1 MNNSENTNENVVL
14 LCSNIEV
21 DETNET
27 NKKLPTVDK
36 KTILAQERIEK
47 IKNEYIQLICRQT
60 DLTEEESRN
69 KLEENNY
76 NYMLVL
82 SEYFKI
88 ESKDDKEA
96 ENKTTNQEIYG
107 QIRNLMDTGA
117 KKFRMEQERVEQI
130 KKMNEMREKM
140 MKEKNIKK

>member
-117 KKFRMEQERVEQI
+117 KQFRMEQERVEQI

>member
-14 LCSNIEV
+14 LHSNIEV
-21 DETNET
+21 DETNE
-27 NKKLPTVDK
+27 KLPTVDK

-69 KLEENNY
+69 KLEESNY

-82 SEYFKI
+82 NEYFKI

>member
-1 MNNSENTNENVVL
+1 
-14 LCSNIEV
+14 
-21 DETNET
+21 
-27 NKKLPTVDK
+27 
-36 KTILAQERIEK
+36 
-47 IKNEYIQLICRQT
+47 
-60 DLTEEESRN
+60 
-69 KLEENNY
+69 
-76 NYMLVL
+76 MLVL
-82 SEYFKI
+82 NEYFKI